1 MEKRRNI
8 LETTPIT
15 FIIELNDSKRAT
27 TISFKSLLCEINLNG
42 LNTLKILKILIK
54 GMLIVVNDISRSE
67 LTTIPKSSTFH
78 ES

>member
-67 LTTIPKSSTFH
+67 LTTIPK
-78 ES
+78 